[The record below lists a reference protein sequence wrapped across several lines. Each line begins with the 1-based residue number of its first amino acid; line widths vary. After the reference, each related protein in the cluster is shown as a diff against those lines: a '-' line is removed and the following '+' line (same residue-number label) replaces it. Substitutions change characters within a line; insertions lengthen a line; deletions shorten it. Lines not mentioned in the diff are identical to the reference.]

1 MWDPLRT
8 RAIPERLRGVYTT
21 RRYTNPRLPYLTL
34 PNVMHII
41 AKAFLSVCLSVKRVD
56 CDKTK
61 ENCAHIRTPHERSFI
76 IIFRK
81 KNGWWWATH
90 YTWNFW
96 SNWPCWSENADFQS
110 IFACSASA
118 VTPSEKSSIN
128 TNSKSTTRVPM
139 SLRWTSYV
147 APIGAKNAKRPF
159 SSQNCTLL
167 KEVCYKVCIVNT
179 VSNKVVRHSLAY
191 CLSICAK

>member
-128 TNSKSTTRVPM
+128 INRKSKLSSEPKINS
-139 SLRWTSYV
+139 
-147 APIGAKNAKRPF
+147 
-159 SSQNCTLL
+159 
-167 KEVCYKVCIVNT
+167 
-179 VSNKVVRHSLAY
+179 VR
-191 CLSICAK
+191 CLSVRCVHLSFFCLLFLFACVVLPHYVVNKDEYNIKMECPKFKQ